1 MRDPRPL
8 DARWATVLSG
18 LALTLGVLGA
28 ASYVF
33 AMPALRLGVVGTSPM
48 KPNTALGIVAA
59 GGALLAHL
67 RGFKR
72 GAQLGA
78 AVALFVGVATLASIA
93 LAAPVGIDRL
103 WWSDPALPL
112 RMSAGTATCLASLGA
127 AIALMSFGPRYHRH
141 AQLTVVVALGL
152 ALVGLVTFSYGNSAL
167 VEFPFLASMAVPT
180 ALGIILASVAVLLST
195 PEGLLTRTF
204 VGTGAAA
211 SLGRPLLVATLVLP
225 WALGLLA
232 VQASA
237 RFGLGPSYATAL
249 LAVLVMAF
257 MTAVVAVV
265 VAFAGRR
272 ERDLGATL
280 DSIGD
285 AVLVTDAQGRIER
298 LNPVAERLTG
308 WSLVEA
314 RGQPVEQIFTIVDP
328 VTRARI
334 ESPVAR
340 VLAGGGVE
348 NQALLIDRAGQERP
362 ISDNGA
368 AVRRADGTLQGAVL
382 VFRDMTS
389 EVEARARVQG
399 EADSLRALMDA
410 ASVGLLATRD
420 GRGVYAN
427 PVVLR
432 LFGLSSVS
440 ELVGRRIEE
449 LVAPEEA
456 LVTRRRFE
464 AWSAGQL
471 PPPRRLRL
479 RSGEVVDAEP
489 IETILTFDGQPTR
502 LSMLHAVSDQ
512 ERLEQRLARQTSF
525 ALAAAELSRL
535 LAEAR
540 FALNES
546 LQIVTR
552 LAVFAD
558 DEVSMVRLLG
568 PDGVQLE
575 PALAVHSRTPH
586 LAEAAHR
593 ATRTTTPFEL
603 ESRVLAA
610 RKAMAFSGQTPEWV
624 PEPRPLHVALAPL
637 RAAGQLLGV
646 LGVARHADRS
656 FDDDELSF
664 LQDMADRAG
673 QAVVNARLFD
683 EVSKALEALRTTEA
697 QLRQSQKLQ
706 AVGLL
711 AGGIAHDFNNLLTV
725 ILSLTGLLLE
735 DAGEG
740 SSTRADLLEIKVAG
754 DRAADLTRQLLAF
767 SRKQVM
773 HPRTIELNR
782 VLAELEGMLRRL
794 IGEDIAFTL
803 DLAPGLELVLADPTL
818 VSQVVMNLVVNAR
831 DAMPKGGKLFVRT
844 SQQRLPSGRVGEL
857 AAGTY
862 VCVAVQDTG
871 VGIPPEVRERL
882 FEPFFTTKPVGKGT
896 GLGLSTSYGIA
907 QQSGGTLTVD
917 STPGQGSTFTLW
929 LPATSAA
936 RTPTP
941 QPLARDGKTEG
952 TILLVEDEASVRD
965 VSTRLLEQAGYEVL
979 VAQSGEEALELAA
992 AAKSLDLLVT
1002 DVVMPGLSGRE
1013 VADLLTKARPGLKV
1027 LFMSGYT
1034 EDAVVQRGVLAGE
1047 VALLEKPFTREGLLA
1062 AVRRVLVPLHALPK

>member
-1 MRDPRPL
+1 MFD
-8 DARWATVLSG
+8 DDE
-18 LALTLGVLGA
+18 LALA
-28 ASYVF
+28 
-33 AMPALRLGVVGTSPM
+33 
-48 KPNTALGIVAA
+48 
-59 GGALLAHL
+59 
-67 RGFKR
+67 
-72 GAQLGA
+72 
-78 AVALFVGVATLASIA
+78 
-93 LAAPVGIDRL
+93 
-103 WWSDPALPL
+103 
-112 RMSAGTATCLASLGA
+112 
-127 AIALMSFGPRYHRH
+127 
-141 AQLTVVVALGL
+141 
-152 ALVGLVTFSYGNSAL
+152 
-167 VEFPFLASMAVPT
+167 
-180 ALGIILASVAVLLST
+180 
-195 PEGLLTRTF
+195 
-204 VGTGAAA
+204 
-211 SLGRPLLVATLVLP
+211 
-225 WALGLLA
+225 
-232 VQASA
+232 
-237 RFGLGPSYATAL
+237 
-249 LAVLVMAF
+249 
-257 MTAVVAVV
+257 
-265 VAFAGRR
+265 
-272 ERDLGATL
+272 
-280 DSIGD
+280 
-285 AVLVTDAQGRIER
+285 
-298 LNPVAERLTG
+298 
-308 WSLVEA
+308 
-314 RGQPVEQIFTIVDP
+314 
-328 VTRARI
+328 
-334 ESPVAR
+334 
-340 VLAGGGVE
+340 
-348 NQALLIDRAGQERP
+348 
-362 ISDNGA
+362 
-368 AVRRADGTLQGAVL
+368 
-382 VFRDMTS
+382 
-389 EVEARARVQG
+389 
-399 EADSLRALMDA
+399 
-410 ASVGLLATRD
+410 
-420 GRGVYAN
+420 
-427 PVVLR
+427 
-432 LFGLSSVS
+432 
-440 ELVGRRIEE
+440 
-449 LVAPEEA
+449 
-456 LVTRRRFE
+456 
-464 AWSAGQL
+464 
-471 PPPRRLRL
+471 
-479 RSGEVVDAEP
+479 
-489 IETILTFDGQPTR
+489 
-502 LSMLHAVSDQ
+502 
-512 ERLEQRLARQTSF
+512 
-525 ALAAAELSRL
+525 RL
-535 LAEAR
+535 LA
-540 FALNES
+540 
-546 LQIVTR
+546 
-552 LAVFAD
+552 
-558 DEVSMVRLLG
+558 

-575 PALAVHSRTPH
+575 PPAAVYSRDPSRIEEARRLVSAPTP
-586 LAEAAHR
+586 LGLEA
-593 ATRTTTPFEL
+593 
-603 ESRVLAA
+603 RVLAA
-610 RKAMAFSGQTPEWV
+610 RQAMIFSGEELASTPA
-624 PEPRPLHVALAPL
+624 LHLALVPL
-637 RAAGQLLGV
+637 RAAGQLLGL
-646 LGVARHADRS
+646 LGVVRYRDRP
-656 FDDDELSF
+656 FDADELSF

-725 ILSLTGLLLE
+725 ILSLTGILLE

-794 IGEDIAFTL
+794 IGEDISFTL

-1062 AVRRVLVPLHALPK
+1062 AVRRVLVPLGQLSSP

>member
-33 AMPALRLGVVGTSPM
+33 AMPALRLGVIGTSPM

-67 RGFKR
+67 RGFRR

-78 AVALFVGVATLASIA
+78 VVALFVGVATLASIA

-141 AQLTVVVALGL
+141 AQLTAVVPLGL

-180 ALGIILASVAVLLST
+180 ALGVILASVAVLLST

-204 VGTGAAA
+204 VGSGAAA

-225 WALGLLA
+225 WVLGLLA
-232 VQASA
+232 VQLSA

-348 NQALLIDRAGQERP
+348 NQALLIDRAGRERP

-382 VFRDMTS
+382 VFRDMTA

-410 ASVGLLATRD
+410 ASVGLLATRE

-552 LAVFAD
+552 LAVFDD
-558 DEVSMVRLLG
+558 DELALARLLA

-575 PALAVHSRTPH
+575 PPAAVYSRDPSRIEEARRLVSAPTP
-586 LAEAAHR
+586 LGLEA
-593 ATRTTTPFEL
+593 
-603 ESRVLAA
+603 RVLAA
-610 RKAMAFSGQTPEWV
+610 RQAMIFSGEELASTPA
-624 PEPRPLHVALAPL
+624 LHLALVPL
-637 RAAGQLLGV
+637 RAAGQLLGL
-646 LGVARHADRS
+646 LGVVRYRDRP
-656 FDDDELSF
+656 FDADELSF

-725 ILSLTGLLLE
+725 ILSLTGILLE

-794 IGEDIAFTL
+794 IGEDISFTL

-952 TILLVEDEASVRD
+952 TILLVEDEAGVRD

-1062 AVRRVLVPLHALPK
+1062 AVRRVLVPLGQLSSP

>member
-382 VFRDMTS
+382 VFRDMTA

-410 ASVGLLATRD
+410 ASVGLLATRE

-440 ELVGRRIEE
+440 ELVGRRIED

-464 AWSAGQL
+464 AWGAGQL

-552 LAVFAD
+552 LAVFDD
-558 DEVSMVRLLG
+558 DELALARLLA

-575 PALAVHSRTPH
+575 PPAAVYSRDPSRIE
-586 LAEAAHR
+586 EARRLVSAP
-593 ATRTTTPFEL
+593 TPFGL
-603 ESRVLAA
+603 EARVLAA
-610 RKAMAFSGQTPEWV
+610 RQAMIFSGDELASTPASH
-624 PEPRPLHVALAPL
+624 LALVPL
-637 RAAGQLLGV
+637 RAAGQLLGL
-646 LGVARHADRS
+646 LGVVRHRDRP
-656 FDDDELSF
+656 FDADELSF

-794 IGEDIAFTL
+794 IGEDISFTL

-831 DAMPKGGKLFVRT
+831 DAMPKGGRLFVRT

-907 QQSGGTLTVD
+907 HQSGGTLTVD

-952 TILLVEDEASVRD
+952 TILLVEDEAGVRD

-1013 VADLLTKARPGLKV
+1013 VADLLTKARPGL
-1027 LFMSGYT
+1027 
-1034 EDAVVQRGVLAGE
+1034 
-1047 VALLEKPFTREGLLA
+1047 
-1062 AVRRVLVPLHALPK
+1062 